1 MALEIL
7 VVEKEKNRFFSQNL
21 RIPSLHDHLLI
32 NLIAG
37 KSSED
42 LAKKISKKLK
52 ANLVKTKVQIF
63 PDGEHK
69 ITLKG
74 KLSKGKTV
82 VVQSIYPPV
91 DSNLIQALSL
101 ISKAKD
107 YSTEVVAVVPYLG
120 YARQDREFL
129 PGEIVTM
136 NVLGQLFKGA
146 GASKIIVVDIHSK
159 IGLKHF
165 KIKSKNISAICDLV
179 KYFKKLNLKNPLVI
193 SPDQGG
199 KERAKKFA
207 DEFESEFI
215 ALKKQRDRKTGKVK
229 IKTEGLDRVVGRD
242 VILVDDMISTGGSI
256 IKATEFLK
264 KQKCKRVFVACT
276 HALLV
281 NDAEKKIRKAG
292 VAKIIGTNTIPGK
305 TSVVDISSTIVKA
318 IK

>member
-1 MALEIL
+1 
-7 VVEKEKNRFFSQNL
+7 
-21 RIPSLHDHLLI
+21 LLI
-32 NLIAG
+32 NLISG
-37 KSSED
+37 NSSKD

-52 ANLVKTKVQIF
+52 ANLVKSEVKVF
-63 PDGEHK
+63 PDGESK

-74 KLSKGKTV
+74 KLSKNKTI

-107 YSTEVVAVVPYLG
+107 YSTEVVVVIPYLG

-136 NVLGQLFKGA
+136 KVLGQLFKGA
-146 GASKIIVVDIHSK
+146 GASKVIVVDIHSK

-165 KIKSKNISAICDLV
+165 KIKSENISAVSDLT
-179 KYFKKLNLKNPLVI
+179 KYFKKINLKNPLVV

-199 KERAKKFA
+199 KDRAKEFA
-207 DEFESEFI
+207 DKFGSEFI
-215 ALKKQRDRKTGKVK
+215 ALKKQRNRKTGKVQ
-229 IKTEGLDRVVGRD
+229 IKTEGLDGVRGRD

-264 KQKCKRVFVACT
+264 KQKCNRVFVACT
-276 HALLV
+276 HALLM
-281 NDAEKKIRKAG
+281 NDAEKKIRKSG
-292 VAKIIGTNTIPGK
+292 VTKIISTNTIPGK
-305 TSVVDISSTIVKA
+305 TSIVDISSTIAKA

>member
-1 MALEIL
+1 MI
-7 VVEKEKNRFFSQNL
+7 S
-21 RIPSLHDHLLI
+21 
-32 NLIAG
+32 LIAG
-37 KSSED
+37 NSSKD

-52 ANLVKTKVQIF
+52 ANLVKSEVKIF
-63 PDGEHK
+63 PDGESK

-74 KLSKGKTV
+74 KLSKSKTI

-101 ISKAKD
+101 ISKAKE
-107 YSTEVVAVVPYLG
+107 YSTEVIVVVPYLG

-129 PGEIVTM
+129 PGEIATM
-136 NVLGQLFKGA
+136 KVLGQLFKGA

-165 KIKSKNISAICDLV
+165 KIKSENLSAIPDLAR
-179 KYFKKLNLKNPLVI
+179 YFQKINLKNPLVV

-199 KERAKKFA
+199 KERAKEFA
-207 DEFESEFI
+207 DKFGSDFI
-215 ALKKQRDRKTGKVK
+215 ALKKQRDRKTGKVQ
-229 IKTEGLDRVVGRD
+229 IKTGGLDEVIGRD
-242 VILVDDMISTGGSI
+242 LILVDDMISTGGSI

-264 KQKCKRVFVACT
+264 KQKCNRVFVTCT
-276 HALLV
+276 HALLM

-292 VAKIIGTNTIPGK
+292 VTRIISANTIPGN
-305 TSVVDISSTIVKA
+305 SSIVDVSSTIAKA